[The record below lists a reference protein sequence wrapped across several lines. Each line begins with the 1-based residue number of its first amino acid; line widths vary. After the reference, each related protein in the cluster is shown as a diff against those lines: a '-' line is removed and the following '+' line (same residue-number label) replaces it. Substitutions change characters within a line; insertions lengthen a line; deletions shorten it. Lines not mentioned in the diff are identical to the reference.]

1 MTRGPAPGCGA
12 GPPPRDR
19 GPGSRA
25 RGSVPLRERR
35 LRRFRAVRAAPPR
48 PRPPT
53 PSGICQGFGRN
64 AAGSHGA
71 GYQPPTPRPY
81 FFRFEPRHRAL
92 SGYTRPPPP
101 PPRRRKRV
109 GRPADTPHS
118 NVKLRRYGG
127 TQLRPRLGVWK
138 WAAGYRSSRTN
149 VPTILGLELTREPD
163 THQPKTTLPCS
174 CFRAMWVTPTARRT

>member
-1 MTRGPAPGCGA
+1 MTAGPAQGLGGRSRRESAGCVGSVRSGRLRPGPVRRLPA
-12 GPPPRDR
+12 ASARVSAEMP
-19 GPGSRA
+19 RA
-25 RGSVPLRERR
+25 RTVPG
-35 LRRFRAVRAAPPR
+35 
-48 PRPPT
+48 T
-53 PSGICQGFGRN
+53 S
-64 AAGSHGA
+64 
-71 GYQPPTPRPY
+71 PPTPRPY
-81 FFRFEPRHRAL
+81 LFRFEPRHRAL

-118 NVKLRRYGG
+118 NVKLRRYGD
-127 TQLRPRLGVWK
+127 TQLRPGLGVWK